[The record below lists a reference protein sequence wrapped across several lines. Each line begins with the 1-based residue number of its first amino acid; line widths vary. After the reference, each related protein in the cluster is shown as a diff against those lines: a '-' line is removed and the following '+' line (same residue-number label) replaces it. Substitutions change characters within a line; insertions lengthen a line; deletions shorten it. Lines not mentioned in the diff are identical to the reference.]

1 MAHTHIDAC
10 PSHLPLQA
18 HVIPSLQLWHSVWEA
33 QTLLERLRPP
43 EVAPQDLRVAH
54 ITDGLQQ
61 GLGGGHQVG
70 GVSIHGVAQ

>member
-1 MAHTHIDAC
+1 MAHAHT
-10 PSHLPLQA
+10 SHLPLQA
-18 HVIPSLQLWHSVWEA
+18 HVIPGPQLRHSVREA

-54 ITDGLQQ
+54 VPDGLQQ

-70 GVSIHGVAQ
+70 GVSIHEIGRAHV